1 MIEPYSV
8 SEDTNTAHDV
18 ASTVFNETQN
28 QNKNQDDFSD
38 IEDRAT
44 TPQATDSSPHS
55 PGIPSLIFGGI
66 HSFFSRHK
74 TYTALLFVAI
84 CAIVFFTFFS
94 APKVG
99 NETFVVV
106 PGTINQYVKVS
117 GQVEATKDA
126 DLSFQVGGQV
136 SYVGVKVGDTV
147 TQGKILA
154 TLTAGDAQAVVLQ
167 AQANLSSAQA
177 VLSQL
182 QHGARKEEIA
192 LKEQSVENTKN
203 SLNESYNALPDVI
216 QNVDAT
222 TADVVKNKFSSLFVS
237 NNSRYTLSFSS
248 CDQRLQ
254 ASIEQKRTSLED
266 TLADFQK
273 QSSVVSAISSTE
285 TIDKAFES
293 AYQSAL
299 LTNDLVSSISN
310 LLLSSCSSSNYNLDG
325 YRAILSGTK
334 VTMTA
339 LFSDIT
345 LKRTALLASKNAY
358 NQALKDLDLINAGT
372 DPYKIKAQ
380 SAIVAQ
386 ARAQL
391 ASAESGLSKT
401 VLKAPFAGIVNTVNL
416 SEGEIAIAGR
426 TVFNII
432 AVDGYEIEAKVP
444 EADIVKIKV
453 GAPVEVTLDAYG
465 KGVIFPATITRINP
479 GATTEGTVPVYKVIV
494 TFTGKDERVK
504 QGMTANVQ
512 VLSESKSQVIAIPA
526 RFVKIING
534 EVGTVSLLVNGAEEV
549 RTVQLGIRGA
559 DGLIEIR
566 SGLVEGDVIAAPS
579 TAVRESQKQ
588 TTTTN

>member
-1 MIEPYSV
+1 
-8 SEDTNTAHDV
+8 
-18 ASTVFNETQN
+18 
-28 QNKNQDDFSD
+28 
-38 IEDRAT
+38 
-44 TPQATDSSPHS
+44 
-55 PGIPSLIFGGI
+55 
-66 HSFFSRHK
+66 
-74 TYTALLFVAI
+74 
-84 CAIVFFTFFS
+84 
-94 APKVG
+94 
-99 NETFVVV
+99 
-106 PGTINQYVKVS
+106 
-117 GQVEATKDA
+117 
-126 DLSFQVGGQV
+126 
-136 SYVGVKVGDTV
+136 
-147 TQGKILA
+147 
-154 TLTAGDAQAVVLQ
+154 
-167 AQANLSSAQA
+167 
-177 VLSQL
+177 
-182 QHGARKEEIA
+182 
-192 LKEQSVENTKN
+192 
-203 SLNESYNALPDVI
+203 
-216 QNVDAT
+216 
-222 TADVVKNKFSSLFVS
+222 
-237 NNSRYTLSFSS
+237 
-248 CDQRLQ
+248 
-254 ASIEQKRTSLED
+254 
-266 TLADFQK
+266 
-273 QSSVVSAISSTE
+273 
-285 TIDKAFES
+285 
-293 AYQSAL
+293 
-299 LTNDLVSSISN
+299 
-310 LLLSSCSSSNYNLDG
+310 
-325 YRAILSGTK
+325 
-334 VTMTA
+334 MTA

-345 LKRTALLASKNAY
+345 IKRTSLLASKNAY

-426 TVFNII
+426 TVFNVI

-465 KGVIFPATITRINP
+465 KGIIFPATITRINP
-479 GATTEGTVPVYKVIV
+479 GATTEGTVPVYKIIV
-494 TFTGKDERVK
+494 TFSGKDERVK

-534 EVGTVSLLVNGAEEV
+534 EVGTVSLQSNGVEEV